1 MADILHRISIN
12 ASPES
17 VRELIAT
24 KEGIEQ
30 WWTGVPVGG
39 DASVG
44 GNLLMYF
51 GGPDPAAVME
61 LVEDRPER
69 IVWRCVDGPPDWLNT
84 DIVFELKPTN
94 GGTTLLFTHADWR
107 EQNEFMANCS
117 SEWGSYLI
125 GIKRGLEG
133 GAFTPFPAGQVS
145 RWG

>member
-61 LVEDRPER
+61 LVED
-69 IVWRCVDGPPDWLNT
+69 
-84 DIVFELKPTN
+84 
-94 GGTTLLFTHADWR
+94 
-107 EQNEFMANCS
+107 
-117 SEWGSYLI
+117 LI